1 MNHPGD
7 CESCALRQKIQVVLA
22 SDRPPF
28 EKLRAVELALH
39 PAPLAIPI
47 DRDPKGWPLL
57 GTPWERHDDP
67 EMPR

>member
-1 MNHPGD
+1 M
-7 CESCALRQKIQVVLA
+7 VLA

-39 PAPLAIPI
+39 SAPLAIPI